1 MIRKTIFAAGLMLFL
16 AVSSEIF
23 SQPQSTQAQDSSYA
37 ILLERAKKGDK
48 SVDFKDLRLA
58 FADTDQYNPY
68 GADRASR
75 QKMFAALN
83 VKEYAQA
90 LELAEKIVAGNF
102 LDMNGQF
109 GAFLAHR
116 ELGNAEKAAYHKFL
130 FDGLVNSVHKSGDGK
145 STSTAFVVISTDE
158 EYVLLNWLGLRAT
171 GQSMIRENAHVFDL
185 MKTVDRETNEAVS
198 YYFNIDKP
206 YNWLGKSLKQ

>member
-1 MIRKTIFAAGLMLFL
+1 MIRKTIFAGALLLCL
-16 AVSSEIF
+16 AASSETF
-23 SQPQSTQAQDSSYA
+23 SQPKSTQAPNSSYA
-37 ILLERAKKGDK
+37 TLLERAKKGDK
-48 SVDFKDLRLA
+48 SVDFKELRLA
-58 FADTDQYNPY
+58 YTETVQYKPY

-75 QKMFAALN
+75 QKMFDSLN
-83 VKEYAQA
+83 AKEYAQA
-90 LELAEKIVAGNF
+90 LELADKILAGNF

-109 GAFLAHR
+109 GAFIAHR
-116 ELGNAEKAAYHKFL
+116 ELGNADKAAYHKFL

-171 GQSMIRENAHVFDL
+171 GQSLIREDNHVFDL
-185 MKTVDRETNEAVS
+185 MKAVDRETNDAVS

>member
-1 MIRKTIFAAGLMLFL
+1 MIRKTFFAGALLLCL
-16 AVSSEIF
+16 AASSETF
-23 SQPQSTQAQDSSYA
+23 SQPKSAQAPHSSYA
-37 ILLERAKKGDK
+37 TLLERAKKGDQ
-48 SVDFKDLRLA
+48 SVDFKELRLA
-58 FADTDQYNPY
+58 YAETAQYKPY

-75 QKMFAALN
+75 QKMFDGLN
-83 VKEYAQA
+83 AKEYAQA
-90 LELAEKIVAGNF
+90 LELAEKILAVNF

-109 GAFLAHR
+109 GAFIAHR
-116 ELGNAEKAAYHKFL
+116 ELGNADKAAYHKFL

-171 GQSMIRENAHVFDL
+171 GQSLIREDDHVFDL
-185 MKTVDRETNEAVS
+185 MKAVDRETNDVVS